1 MDTTFISYVANT
13 LGETNEGL
21 SGTEIAKF
29 CAAYSID
36 FDVSIPHGKSPFSKS
51 VPNKRT
57 ALYENLLCFTDE
69 QKFQII
75 NELCALPKLSDVD
88 EVKKLKE
95 KLFRRYGYLA
105 KDKLSQTELV
115 VNTQHWLEDY
125 GEALKE
131 YNLALEKFEKGI
143 YQRNVLDDIRLSF
156 ELLVKALLNNQKSL
170 ENQVA
175 DLGGKLKDTR
185 VSNELRNMVIQVI
198 NYYTKYQNNYVKHND
213 KVNENEIEYIIEQTS
228 IIMKFLIKILGCY

>member
-1 MDTTFISYVANT
+1 MMDTTFINYAANI

-21 SGTEIAKF
+21 SGAEIAKF
-29 CAAYSID
+29 CAGYSIN
-36 FDVSIPHGKSPFSKS
+36 FDVSIPYGKSPFPKS

-75 NELCALPKLSDVD
+75 NELCALSKLCNVD
-88 EVKKLKE
+88 EVKNLKE
-95 KLFRRYGYLA
+95 KLFIRYGHFA
-105 KDKLSQTELV
+105 KDKISQTELV
-115 VNTQHWLEDY
+115 VKTQHWLEDY
-125 GEALKE
+125 GSALKE

-143 YQRNVLDDIRLSF
+143 YQRNILDDVRLSF
-156 ELLVKALLNNQKSL
+156 ELLVKSLLNNEKSL

-175 DLGGKLKDTR
+175 DLGGKLKGTR

-198 NYYTKYQNNYVKHND
+198 NYYTKYQNNYVKHDD
-213 KVNENEIEYIIEQTS
+213 KVNENEIEYVIEQTS
-228 IIMKFLIKILGCY
+228 IIMKFLIKMLG